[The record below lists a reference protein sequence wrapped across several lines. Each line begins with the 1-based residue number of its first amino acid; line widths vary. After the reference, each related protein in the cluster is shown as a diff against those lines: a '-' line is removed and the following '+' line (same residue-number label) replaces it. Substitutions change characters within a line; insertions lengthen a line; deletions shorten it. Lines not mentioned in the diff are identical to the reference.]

1 MAMITAVALLLG
13 GVLLAIGL
21 FLGGRYLVGV
31 LRRSR
36 RGWVER
42 SGVDRRRRK
51 LPVTFERRVGPRRQ
65 EDIARLF
72 LAGIGA

>member
-13 GVLLAIGL
+13 SVLLAIGL
-21 FLGGRYLVGV
+21 FLGGRYLVGAR
-31 LRRSR
+31 RRSR

-42 SGVDRRRRK
+42 SGADRRRRK
-51 LPVTFERRVGPRRQ
+51 VTVTFERRVGPRRQ
-65 EDIARLF
+65 EDVARLF